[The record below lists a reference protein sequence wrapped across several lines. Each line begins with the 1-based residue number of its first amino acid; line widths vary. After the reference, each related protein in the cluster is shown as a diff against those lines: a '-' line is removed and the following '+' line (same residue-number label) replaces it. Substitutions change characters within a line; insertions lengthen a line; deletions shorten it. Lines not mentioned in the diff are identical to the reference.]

1 MFRLLR
7 KYGRR
12 GKRAGDFMNIC
23 LDSSVI
29 VTALRKQE
37 NRHLAAKDVL
47 RKVKDGSHIAIEPY
61 TVLIEVTAAL
71 KRRTGSKELA
81 LRVRDD
87 LLAINTINFMELG
100 AESAADAAEI
110 AAEIGVRGMDAVV
123 IQVAKEFNIPLVT
136 LDQEMLEKARLIV
149 DVIDLNYL

>member
-1 MFRLLR
+1 M
-7 KYGRR
+7 
-12 GKRAGDFMNIC
+12 
-23 LDSSVI
+23 I

-37 NRHLAAKDVL
+37 KRHLAANDVL

-100 AESAADAAEI
+100 VGSAADASEI
-110 AAEIGVRGMDAVV
+110 SAEIGVRGMDAVV

-136 LDQEMLEKARLIV
+136 LDQEMLEKAKLIV
-149 DVIDLNYL
+149 DVMDLNDL

>member
-1 MFRLLR
+1 
-7 KYGRR
+7 
-12 GKRAGDFMNIC
+12 MNIC

-110 AAEIGVRGMDAVV
+110 AAEIGIRGMDAVV

-136 LDQEMLEKARLIV
+136 LDQEMLEKARLII
-149 DVIDLNYL
+149 DVIDLKDL

>member
-1 MFRLLR
+1 M
-7 KYGRR
+7 
-12 GKRAGDFMNIC
+12 DIC

-37 NRHLAAKDVL
+37 KSHLAAKDVL

-81 LRVRDD
+81 LRVRND
-87 LLAINTINFMELG
+87 LLAINTISFMGLD

-110 AAEIGVRGMDAVV
+110 AAEIGVRGMDAIV
-123 IQVAKEFNIPLVT
+123 IQVAK
-136 LDQEMLEKARLIV
+136 
-149 DVIDLNYL
+149 

>member
-1 MFRLLR
+1 M
-7 KYGRR
+7 
-12 GKRAGDFMNIC
+12 DMC

-37 NRHLAAKDVL
+37 KRHLAARDVL
-47 RKVKDGSHIAIEPY
+47 RKIKDGSHIAIEPY

-71 KRRTGSKELA
+71 KRRTGSKKLA

-87 LLAINTINFMELG
+87 LLAINTINFIELG
-100 AESAADAAEI
+100 AGSAADAAEI
-110 AAEIGVRGMDAVV
+110 AAEIGIRGMDAVV

-136 LDQEMLEKARLIV
+136 LDQEMQEKARIIV
-149 DVIDLNYL
+149 DVIDLNDL